1 MPGRKY
7 KVGFTDNAIGDIED
21 LPGVEYDRIVKGCLR
36 LETDPAPDGKH
47 IKKLKGY
54 VNLYR
59 LRVGDYRVVF
69 EWKSETVT
77 VIRVLTRQD
86 FGKKY

>member
-1 MPGRKY
+1 MK
-7 KVGFTDNAIGDIED
+7 DINTFSD
-21 LPGVEYDRIVKGCLR
+21 ADFNLIINKCKR
-36 LETDPAPDGKH
+36 LEDNPVPDGKH

-54 VNLYR
+54 ENLYR

-69 EWKSETVT
+69 EWKNIEVNI
-77 VIRVLTRQD
+77 VRILTRQD

>member
-1 MPGRKY
+1 MGKF
-7 KVGFTDNAIGDIED
+7 KVAFSQKAVKDINTFSD
-21 LPGVEYDRIVKGCLR
+21 ADFNLIINKCKR
-36 LETDPAPDGKH
+36 LEDNPVPDGKH

-54 VNLYR
+54 ENLYR

-69 EWKSETVT
+69 EWKNIEINIVR
-77 VIRVLTRQD
+77 ILTRQD